1 MTALTSQ
8 PVIFSLESV
17 TEPIALTS
25 EHRVFKLDDERS
37 GAARANSLSATQ
49 RSFAEVMAI
58 AGRGPQ
64 DQSAEVDESR
74 QTAEQL
80 VATTLVEPILKQL
93 RESNNA
99 PPPFGPGKGEQQFR
113 AMTDAHTAKEI
124 VRSGQFGLVERLAQ
138 DMREHSVAKAEP
150 ANVNKQEDAA
160 S

>member
-1 MTALTSQ
+1 MTALNTQ
-8 PVIFSLESV
+8 PVFFSLEAV

-25 EHRVFKLDDERS
+25 EHRVFKLADERS
-37 GAARANSLSATQ
+37 AARDGSLGATQ

-64 DQSAEVDESR
+64 DQLAEVDESR

-138 DMREHSVAKAEP
+138 DMREHSVAKTEP
-150 ANVNKQEDAA
+150 ARVNTQEDAA